1 MTYPE
6 SCRSQTEAFVFLCA
20 RGQWL
25 IMVDMYFIVL
35 SGAKYGGYGSFL
47 PTYERSLSVLS
58 TPKTPQGNCNTS
70 RSPKSLMEE
79 VYEILFLFVI
89 W

>member
-1 MTYPE
+1 M
-6 SCRSQTEAFVFLCA
+6 
-20 RGQWL
+20 G
-25 IMVDMYFIVL
+25 DMYFIVL

-47 PTYERSLSVLS
+47 PTYERSMSVLS

-79 VYEILFLFVI
+79 VYGIFFLFVI